1 MQDSTSGEKTTDFES
16 NQIRSETTYVS
27 ENEDTNKGKVSLI
40 QQAPV
45 EATVEPN
52 EVEMA
57 DDPAA
62 ESVAAEPSS
71 EINEQSAA
79 CEQNESDD
87 FKK

>member
-1 MQDSTSGEKTTDFES
+1 LQDSTSGEKTTDFES

-45 EATVEPN
+45 EAMIEPN

-57 DDPAA
+57 AEPAA
-62 ESVAAEPSS
+62 E
-71 EINEQSAA
+71 
-79 CEQNESDD
+79 
-87 FKK
+87 